1 MFVDEL
7 IEKFQKLQQKYNFR
21 CGQKDR
27 VETNIEKARSEMVLV
42 ELEQQTAKEAVI
54 LLEHAG
60 QGARELIVQRFK
72 DIVTFALQS
81 VFGEDYRFDV
91 DMRILRNT
99 VWADFRVLSAEFN
112 EPVNPLDSRGGG
124 VVDICSLALR
134 VVLLELFTPRVEG
147 PLLLDEPTKQLSA
160 EYAGRAAEL
169 LTAISERT
177 GRQII
182 LVTHDQVLSTGAE
195 RRFEI

>member
-1 MFVDEL
+1 MDEIL
-7 IEKFQKLQQKYNFR
+7 AKLQKLRDRLNFR
-21 CGQKDR
+21 RGQKQQLEQK
-27 VETNIEKARSEMVLV
+27 VAKFKG
-42 ELEQQTAKEAVI
+42 ELEKHGDEQRTAKEAVL

-60 QGARELIVQRFK
+60 RGARELIVQRFK

-91 DMRILRNT
+91 DMRIHRNT
-99 VWADFRVLSAEFN
+99 VWADFRVLSADFG

-124 VVDICSLALR
+124 VIDVCSLALR
-134 VVLLELFTPRVEG
+134 VVLLELFTPRVDG
-147 PLLLDEPTKQLSA
+147 PLMLDEPTARLSA
-160 EYAGRAAEL
+160 EYASHAAEL

-182 LVTHDQVLSTGAE
+182 LVTHDQVLAKEAE
-195 RRFEI
+195 RHFEV